1 MQRAYEF
8 MIILDGDLED
18 TAAQAW
24 VKSVT
29 DSITKAGGT
38 VHGKPDWWGRRQ
50 YAYPINKKEHGYYA
64 VFNVLAP
71 GWRTRRVRAS
81 APSRGRCRPPQA
93 PPPSRCRG
101 RAPRHGGRHRGLI
114 RPPYLIEEN
123 TMADST
129 VTITGTLTRD
139 PRIAVHAGR
148 PRRRHASASPS
159 TTATSG
165 TTNGSKKPPSST

>member
-50 YAYPINKKEHGYYA
+50 YAYPINKKEYGYYA
-64 VFNVLAP
+64 VFNLLAP
-71 GWRTRRVRAS
+71 GGALDEFERQLRLADDVVRHKLLRLPDAEAERRGMV
-81 APSRGRCRPPQA
+81 
-93 PPPSRCRG
+93 
-101 RAPRHGGRHRGLI
+101 
-114 RPPYLIEEN
+114 
-123 TMADST
+123 ST
-129 VTITGTLTRD
+129 
-139 PRIAVHAGR
+139 AA
-148 PRRRHASASPS
+148 
-159 TTATSG
+159 
-165 TTNGSKKPPSST
+165 